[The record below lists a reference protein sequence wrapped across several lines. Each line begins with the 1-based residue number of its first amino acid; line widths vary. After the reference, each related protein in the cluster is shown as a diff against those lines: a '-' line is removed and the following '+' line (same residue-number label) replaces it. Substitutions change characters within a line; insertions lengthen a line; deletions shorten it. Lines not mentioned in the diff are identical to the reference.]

1 MLSRCAYNFATPKV
15 QKEPGMKFVSRGCM
29 LMLTLTLATG
39 AWAQWSSNPAQNLD
53 LSNIPGADQVQ
64 PKLLP
69 LPNNDW
75 YVIWFNN
82 NPNDPPPQGYDVY
95 YQLLSA
101 NGVEQFQHDGV
112 QVAKLTLSSTE
123 DYGLAIDG
131 SGNALLAFQDDRRNP
146 NNPQITAAKM
156 SPTGQALWGPN
167 GIPLT
172 WGPASYNNPK
182 VTVASDG
189 YIVVGWTANNA
200 VVLQRLNPNGLP
212 TWIGSTAFDYGV
224 TLQEP
229 GYSYILADL
238 HAADDGS
245 VIVSF
250 VRNQGFGSN
259 NYLYA
264 NKLSSSGQ
272 LMWGSGHVHVY
283 DGGSLQFGEF
293 PYFTYDG
300 NGGAVFSWYTSSPLL
315 QSYAQ
320 HILANGTEAFGH
332 NGSLGSTNTNDIQVE
347 PSASYNP
354 ITQETF
360 LFWTEQ
366 DQLQDMS
373 GISGQKFNSAG
384 ARQWGGSGLTI
395 TDLGTDTQDF
405 VENVQIGAG
414 ALVFWNDSPGY
425 GSGTIQAIKLDGTG
439 ATVCPQFGVSTAS
452 SDKSRLAAGIASSG
466 LTALAWEDDRNGEN
480 DIYIQNVNAD
490 CTLGIEGTLM
500 VRK

>member
-1 MLSRCAYNFATPKV
+1 MKSVFRGSMLLV
-15 QKEPGMKFVSRGCM
+15 
-29 LMLTLTLATG
+29 LTLTLATG

-69 LPNNDW
+69 LPNDNW
-75 YVIWFNN
+75 YVSWFNN

-112 QVAKLTLSSTE
+112 QVAKLTLSSTQ

-131 SGNALLAFQDDRRNP
+131 DGNAILAFQDDRSNP
-146 NNPQITAAKM
+146 NNPQITVAKM
-156 SPTGQALWGPN
+156 SPTGQELWRTQ
-167 GIPLT
+167 GITLT
-172 WGPASYNNPK
+172 FDPGSHNVPK
-182 VTVASDG
+182 VTVTSDG
-189 YIVVGWTANNA
+189 YIVVGWATDTA
-200 VVLQRLNPNGLP
+200 VVLQKLTPAGVP
-212 TWIGSTAFDYGV
+212 VWIGETAFDYGV
-224 TLQEP
+224 TLQEA
-229 GYSYILADL
+229 GFSYILADL
-238 HAADDGS
+238 HGADNGS

-250 VRNQGFGSN
+250 VRNHGFGSN
-259 NYLYA
+259 NFLYA
-264 NKLSSSGQ
+264 NKISPTGQ

-300 NGGAVFSWYTSSPLL
+300 SGGAVFSWYTNSPLL

-320 HILANGTEAFGH
+320 HVLSNGTEAFGH
-332 NGSLGSTNTNDIQVE
+332 NGALGSTNTTDIQVE

-354 ITQETF
+354 TTQETF

-373 GISGQKFNSAG
+373 GISGQKFNSTG
-384 ARQWGGSGLTI
+384 ARQWGNSGLTI
-395 TDLGTDTQDF
+395 TPLSTDTQDF
-405 VENVQIGAG
+405 VENVQIGTG
-414 ALVFWNDSPGY
+414 ALVFWSDSPGF

>member
-1 MLSRCAYNFATPKV
+1 
-15 QKEPGMKFVSRGCM
+15 MKPVTRSCVLVVM
-29 LMLTLTLATG
+29 TLTLATG
-39 AWAQWSSNPAQNLD
+39 AWAQWSSDPSQNLD
-53 LSNIPGADQVQ
+53 LSNIAGADQVQ

-69 LPNNDW
+69 LPNNTW
-75 YVIWFNN
+75 YVSWFNN
-82 NPNDPPPQGYDVY
+82 NPNDPPPNGYDVY

-101 NGVEQFQHDGV
+101 TGVEQFQHDGV
-112 QVAKLTLSSTE
+112 QVAKLTLSSTQ
-123 DYGLAIDG
+123 DYGLAIDAN
-131 SGNALLAFQDDRRNP
+131 GNALLAFQDDRRNP
-146 NNPQITAAKM
+146 DNPQITAAKM

-167 GIPLT
+167 GVALT
-172 WGPASYNNPK
+172 WGPSTSYNDPK
-182 VTVASDG
+182 VTVTTDG

-212 TWIGSTAFDYGV
+212 TWIGTTVMNYGIS
-224 TLQEP
+224 LQEP
-229 GYSYILADL
+229 GYNYTLADL
-238 HAADDGS
+238 HAADNGS

-264 NKLSSSGQ
+264 NKLSSTGQ
-272 LMWGSGHVHVY
+272 LMWGSSHVHVY

-300 NGGAVFSWYTSSPLL
+300 NGGAVFSWYSSSPLL
-315 QSYAQ
+315 QSFAQ

-332 NGSLGSTNTNDIQVE
+332 NGSLGSTNTNEIQVE
-347 PSASYNP
+347 PTASYNP
-354 ITQETF
+354 STQETF

-373 GISGQKFNSAG
+373 GVSGQKFNSTG
-384 ARQWGGSGLTI
+384 ARQWSDSGLTI
-395 TDLGTDTQDF
+395 TPLSTDTEDF
-405 VENVQIGAG
+405 VTNVQIGSG

-439 ATVCPQFGVSTAS
+439 ATVCPRFGVSTAS
-452 SDKSRLAAGIASSG
+452 SDKARLTAGVASSG

-490 CTLGIEGTLM
+490 CTLGIENKLM